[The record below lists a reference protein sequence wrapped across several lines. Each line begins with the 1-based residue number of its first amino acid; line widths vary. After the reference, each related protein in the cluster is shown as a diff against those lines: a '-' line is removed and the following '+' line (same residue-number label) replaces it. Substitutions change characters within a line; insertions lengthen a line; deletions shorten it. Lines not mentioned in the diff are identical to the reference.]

1 MTERV
6 KPKSPRRYDSSRRQ
20 QLAKENRRVM
30 LDAARARFLRDGYA
44 RTTVN
49 DIAAD
54 AGVSVQTVYKAFA
67 NKAGVLKALSD
78 VSIAGD
84 DEPAPMVERDV
95 IRAIVEE
102 PDPTRKLTMY
112 AEHLAEVMPR
122 SAPIQL
128 LARAA
133 AAADAAAADVWATMR
148 AELLDG
154 MTQFARNLV
163 DTGGLKVG
171 AAEARDVLWTYNGPE
186 LYELLVLERRWSAA
200 RYGRFL
206 ASALVGALVG

>member
-67 NKAGVLKALSD
+67 NKAGVLAVGLF
-78 VSIAGD
+78 
-84 DEPAPMVERDV
+84 V
-95 IRAIVEE
+95 IVLL
-102 PDPTRKLTMY
+102 LT
-112 AEHLAEVMPR
+112 VV
-122 SAPIQL
+122 QL
-128 LARAA
+128 R
-133 AAADAAAADVWATMR
+133 
-148 AELLDG
+148 
-154 MTQFARNLV
+154 
-163 DTGGLKVG
+163 
-171 AAEARDVLWTYNGPE
+171 
-186 LYELLVLERRWSAA
+186 LERRVN
-200 RYGRFL
+200 YGR
-206 ASALVGALVG
+206 